1 MFEANHFK
9 FCQPRSRACVPTR
22 FGCALNI
29 MHVLEVLYYSK
40 TEAQFSL
47 AKINFCIILAVN
59 YEQLTTPRPG
69 RISSPPLVVF
79 DATGAAAAA
88 AGAGA
93 KAAAGAGAAAESG
106 TGTDTRAAIGIG
118 IGIGTEGGT
127 GTRTRTRT
135 KVKTRQ
141 TRKGE

>member
-1 MFEANHFK
+1 MN
-9 FCQPRSRACVPTR
+9 V
-22 FGCALNI
+22 I
-29 MHVLEVLYYSK
+29 HVLEVLDYSK

-47 AKINFCIILAVN
+47 GKSNFCIILAVN

-88 AGAGA
+88 AGGGA

-106 TGTDTRAAIGIG
+106 TGTDTRAAIGIEIEIG

>member
-1 MFEANHFK
+1 M
-9 FCQPRSRACVPTR
+9 
-22 FGCALNI
+22 NI
-29 MHVLEVLYYSK
+29 IHVLEVLYYSK

-47 AKINFCIILAVN
+47 AKSSFRIILAVN
-59 YEQLTTPRPG
+59 YEQLTAPRPG
-69 RISSPPLVVF
+69 RISSPPLVVL
-79 DATGAAAAA
+79 DPTGAAAAA

-106 TGTDTRAAIGIG
+106 TGTDTRVGIGIG
-118 IGIGTEGGT
+118 IEIEIEIEIGIGTEG

>member
-1 MFEANHFK
+1 MNVIHA
-9 FCQPRSRACVPTR
+9 
-22 FGCALNI
+22 
-29 MHVLEVLYYSK
+29 LEVLYYSK

-47 AKINFCIILAVN
+47 AKSNFRIILAVN

-88 AGAGA
+88 AGGGA

-118 IGIGTEGGT
+118 IGIEIGIEIEIGTEGGT
-127 GTRTRTRT
+127 GTRTRT
-135 KVKTRQ
+135 KVKTRL